1 MTYDGKWQD
10 SFDKLPV
17 TGSCDG
23 GCGKPATT
31 WFGRTSCATCGDSA
45 CVKVLQDSYDREGE
59 VPDFGHV
66 QPQPAWP
73 RPTLEHELH
82 EALAKIAGLEE
93 WVENLQLD
101 RAGFKATAGVL
112 AAELR
117 RAEDRIA
124 VLEAAVR
131 ANHEWHRAYDEHG
144 GYAKSGLDQTNL
156 AALYAQADPERD
168 QKIADWHEGRAGLDQ
183 ELHEYLGL
191 SWAEYAQWA
200 SPRPR
205 PHPAL
210 AIVLEKVDDLCERF
224 ELEGLHSHPT
234 YKQFKRLF
242 AELAAL
248 KTEPRSEP

>member
-1 MTYDGKWQD
+1 M
-10 SFDKLPV
+10 
-17 TGSCDG
+17 
-23 GCGKPATT
+23 
-31 WFGRTSCATCGDSA
+31 
-45 CVKVLQDSYDREGE
+45 
-59 VPDFGHV
+59 
-66 QPQPAWP
+66 
-73 RPTLEHELH
+73 TLEHELH

-117 RAEDRIA
+117 KAEARIA

-144 GYAKSGLDQTNL
+144 GYAQSGLDQTNL

-200 SPRPR
+200 NPRPR
-205 PHPAL
+205 MTPSENPTMTEKTPVYIAL
-210 AIVLEKVDDLCERF
+210 LEHLDHLLDHLLPLASEDGAVQIV
-224 ELEGLHSHPT
+224 
-234 YKQFKRLF
+234 
-242 AELAAL
+242 AAAL
-248 KTEPRSEP
+248 ITVKTLRDLALIDAYEVDHLNTRIRQSFEAHTPGSSGLFDDQPPE